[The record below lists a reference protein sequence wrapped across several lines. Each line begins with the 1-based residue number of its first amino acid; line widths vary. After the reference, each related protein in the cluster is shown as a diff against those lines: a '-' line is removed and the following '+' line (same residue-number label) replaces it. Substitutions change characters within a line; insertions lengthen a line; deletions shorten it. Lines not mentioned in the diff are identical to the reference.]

1 MVSLNDHL
9 LYQLQKEHHQELI
22 RETEKERMI
31 RDALFGQVT
40 HASFYRRP
48 LCWLGHRLIAW
59 VYNLLKRYEA
69 MPSDLS
75 DSTLNLAK

>member
-48 LCWLGHRLIAW
+48 LCWLGVSVDCLGVQPAQA
-59 VYNLLKRYEA
+59 L
-69 MPSDLS
+69 
-75 DSTLNLAK
+75 